1 MFSNLAKVYLYLY
14 ILLHLQP
21 PPAKR
26 SCLISGIDA
35 SPAETSP
42 AVSVCIF

>member
-1 MFSNLAKVYLYLY
+1 MFSNLVKVYLYIY

-21 PPAKR
+21 PIAKR
-26 SCLISGIDA
+26 SYLISGIYA